1 MCTVSIV
8 PYDDGFRLVCNRD
21 ERRDRPAAIPPTV
34 RLLQRVSATYP
45 QDTRG
50 GGTWVGVNEGGL
62 AAALLN
68 RTADPIAAAAC
79 RALRSRGLII
89 PQLLDSR
96 SLTEALETARRLAPA
111 QFNPFSVVL
120 VERMTA
126 GIVTSDGQTL
136 SVQMMD
142 VGRPQMLTSSGLG
155 DAVVDAPRRQ
165 LFERLVLQSDRFWPL
180 AQDRFHAHR
189 WPSRAD
195 ISVHM
200 ERPDART
207 VSRTTIIVT
216 SRVIDLDYVPLAAE
230 KQQAGRAA

>member
-21 ERRDRPAAIPPTV
+21 ERRDRSAAIPPTV

-45 QDTRG
+45 QDTRE
-50 GGTWVGVNEGGL
+50 GGTWVGVNEVGL

-68 RTADPIAAAAC
+68 RTGDPVAAEES
-79 RALRSRGLII
+79 RGLRSRGLII

-96 SLTEALETARRLAPA
+96 SVTDVLETARRLVPT
-111 QFNPFSVVL
+111 QFKPFCVVF
-120 VERMTA
+120 VERVKA
-126 GIVTSDGQTL
+126 GMVTSDGRTL
-136 SVQMMD
+136 CVQMMD

-165 LFERLVLQSDRFWPL
+165 LFERLVLRSEGFWPL
-180 AQDRFHAHR
+180 GQDRFHAHR
-189 WPSRAD
+189 WPSRPD

-200 ERPDART
+200 ERRDART

-216 SRVIDLDYVPLAAE
+216 SRVMTLEYLPLGADTH
-230 KQQAGRAA
+230 AGRAA

>member
-50 GGTWVGVNEGGL
+50 GGTWVGVNEVGL

-68 RTADPIAAAAC
+68 RTADPVAAEES
-79 RALRSRGLII
+79 RGIRSRGLVI

-96 SLTEALETARRLAPA
+96 SVTDALETARRLVPT
-111 QFNPFSVVL
+111 QFNPFRVVL

-126 GIVTSDGQTL
+126 GMVTSDGLTL

-142 VGRPQMLTSSGLG
+142 VGLPQMLTSSGLG
-155 DAVVDAPRRQ
+155 DGVVDTPRRQ
-165 LFERLVLQSDRFWPL
+165 LFERLVLRGDRFSPL

-189 WPSRAD
+189 WPSRPD

-207 VSRTTIIVT
+207 VSRTTIVAT
-216 SRVIDLDYVPLAAE
+216 SRAIDLEYVPLGAE
-230 KQQAGRAA
+230 EPQAGRAA